1 MMRVNIIVEPDLEEE
16 FAEFHV
22 RRMTNEVTRLSELVQ
37 NKSQVITGTDEYDRI
52 VVIDELEIVALHA
65 EKKWC
70 RIYTDT
76 GDFSCRKRLYEIEN
90 MLGRDFMRIS
100 KSIIVN
106 LRKIESVEAVFNGML
121 LLRMKNGSNEYVS
134 RTYLPQ
140 IRDYLGI

>member
-1 MMRVNIIVEPDLEEE
+1 MKVNVVVEPNLTEDY
-16 FAEFHV
+16 AEIHV
-22 RRMTNEVTRLSELVQ
+22 REITDEVSRVSDFLQ
-37 NKSQVITGTDEYDRI
+37 NKNPVITGMDEYERI
-52 VVIDELEIVALHA
+52 VVIDEAGIVSLHA

-70 RIYTDT
+70 RIYMDT
-76 GDFSCRKRLYEIEN
+76 ADYSCRKRLYEIEN

-121 LLRMKNGSNEYVS
+121 LLHMKNGSKEYVS

-140 IRDYLGI
+140 MKEYLGI

>member
-1 MMRVNIIVEPDLEEE
+1 MKVNVVVEPELEEE
-16 FAEFHV
+16 YAEIHV
-22 RRMTNEVTRLSELVQ
+22 KGITDEITRLSKVIQ
-37 NKSQVITGTDEYDRI
+37 NKSQAITGMDEYERN
-52 VVIDELEIVALHA
+52 VVIEETDIVALHA

-76 GDFSCRKRLYEIEN
+76 SNYSCRKRLYEVEN
-90 MLGRDFMRIS
+90 MLGVDFMRIS

-121 LLRMKNGSNEYVS
+121 LLRMKNGSKEYVS

-140 IRDYLGI
+140 MKEYFGI